1 MSQTIATRLENLQ
14 DLCTARLRDC
24 IDPRTGRFGRQ
35 VRDGAWAPTLGTES
49 LTSSAICLI
58 GLARAG
64 IPMGAVVPD
73 ATALCRQLAAGVREE
88 GYPGALGLLLWANS
102 AVRAAAPVLLLAEA
116 GLNPAELELVLPRLT
131 TMEVAWLVSGL
142 MHADV
147 PALRPAAIAALRE
160 LEGRLNP
167 ATLVFRHASAAASLR
182 HRMRQD
188 IANFA
193 DQVYPLQALAF
204 AAIVLGD
211 TERRRLADHCGAK
224 LVAAQGPLGQWWWHH
239 NARTGR
245 VAECYPVYSVH
256 QHSMAP
262 MALRALALSGGESHT
277 AAAAK
282 SRAWLQANE
291 LGIDLV
297 EPASGIIWRSV
308 EREESSLAQRLRHAR
323 MLAGLPAPERAQPQF
338 RLNREI
344 RPYEWGWLLY
354 ASAIESDAPPA
365 GHIV

>member
-1 MSQTIATRLENLQ
+1 MSQALAPRIENMQ
-14 DLCTARLRDC
+14 DLCIARLRDC
-24 IDPRTGRFGRQ
+24 MDPATGRFGRQ
-35 VRDGAWAPTLGTES
+35 IRDGVWAPTLGTES

-64 IPMGAVVPD
+64 IPLRAVVSNPVG
-73 ATALCRQLAAGVREE
+73 LCRQLATQVRAEA
-88 GYPGALGLLLWANS
+88 YPGGIGLVLWANS
-102 AVRAAAPVLLLAEA
+102 ALRAMAPLALLAEA
-116 GLNPAELELVLPRLT
+116 GFDPDELDEALPRLT
-131 TMEVAWLVSGL
+131 TMETAWLVSGL
-142 MHADV
+142 LHAAV
-147 PALRPAAIAALRE
+147 PALRPATIAALRE
-160 LEGRLNP
+160 LESRLDRQ
-167 ATLVFRHASAAASLR
+167 TLVFHHASTAAPAGHRLR
-182 HRMRQD
+182 RY

-204 AAIVLGD
+204 AAIALGD
-211 TERRRLADHCGAK
+211 TERGQLADRCGAK

-239 NARTGR
+239 DARTGR
-245 VAECYPVYSVH
+245 VAERYPVYSVH

-262 MALRALALSGGESHT
+262 MALRALALSGGSNH
-277 AAAAK
+277 AAAVTR

-291 LGIDLV
+291 LGIEML

-308 EREESSLAQRLRHAR
+308 EREEGSLAHRLRHAR
-323 MLAGLPAPERAQPQF
+323 ILAGLPSPEPVHPHV

-354 ASAIESDAPPA
+354 ASAIEGDTAPA